1 MTLPGF
7 SANASLYRTNV
18 PYRSS
23 GALVRADGL
32 VPQNGYGNIWYGK
45 EYWACVRD
53 CGYRVCPPD
62 RPCSWTEPR
71 DPMYCNEFPAWAT
84 MGLDLVEPLAPP
96 PIH

>member
-32 VPQNGYGNIWYGK
+32 VPQNGYGELHGDVWYGK
-45 EYWACVRD
+45 EYWACDCRRD
-53 CGYRVCPPD
+53 CAWRVCPPD

-71 DPMYCNEFPAWAT
+71 DPVYCDKWSGF
-84 MGLDLVEPLAPP
+84 MGLGSYSPWA
-96 PIH
+96 